1 MYKSIKVDEAT
12 HRALKEGAF
21 NRDITIKEHISEI
34 AKNLVN
40 GIIFDVEAHD
50 TEWLEAVR
58 DDIEIELEKRKNN
71 YLVDKESK
79 KTEDKIIDYR
89 KRG

>member
-12 HRALKEGAF
+12 HRALKQGAF

-58 DDIEIELEKRKNN
+58 DDIEIELEKRKN
-71 YLVDKESK
+71 K
-79 KTEDKIIDYR
+79 KD
-89 KRG
+89 

>member
-1 MYKSIKVDEAT
+1 MKYT
-12 HRALKEGAF
+12 
-21 NRDITIKEHISEI
+21 ITL
-34 AKNLVN
+34 NQP
-40 GIIFDVEAHD
+40 
-50 TEWLEAVR
+50 LEV
-58 DDIEIELEKRKNN
+58 IN

>member
-1 MYKSIKVDEAT
+1 MKKEKVWKHLRVEESTHRRVKALAVLKGVGIDEA
-12 HRALKEGAF
+12 
-21 NRDITIKEHISEI
+21 I
-34 AKNLVN
+34 
-40 GIIFDVEAHD
+40 
-50 TEWLEAVR
+50 
-58 DDIEIELEKRKNN
+58 N

>member
-58 DDIEIELEKRKNN
+58 DDIEIELEKRKN
-71 YLVDKESK
+71 K
-79 KTEDKIIDYR
+79 KD
-89 KRG
+89 